1 MKQHKTIQLQL
12 KPEIE
17 AWVIRRATKQG
28 LSIESYLESLIE
40 DSLKNKEEKSFSQV
54 TTEEDWE
61 TALMNLI
68 NSPAF
73 ALAPPLS
80 DAAISRDSIYTRE
93 DNLIKSSIKMLNC
106 LLIYP
111 QKNRLQQ
118 NKMDE
123 K

>member
-1 MKQHKTIQLQL
+1 MKQYKTIQLQL

-17 AWVIRRATKQG
+17 DRLITRATKQG

-40 DSLKNKEEKSFSQV
+40 DILKNQEKKSFYQV

-73 ALAPPLS
+73 AVASPLS

-93 DNLIKSSIKMLNC
+93 DEML
-106 LLIYP
+106 
-111 QKNRLQQ
+111 
-118 NKMDE
+118 
-123 K
+123 